1 VRQVSD
7 VVLRVEN
14 LRKRF
19 GSEEVLKGVSFEV
32 KRGEVKA
39 IMGPSGAGKSTLLKC
54 IDLLVEPDEGRI
66 WLEGVEL
73 TDPEINVNEQRRKIG
88 FVFQEFNLFHHLTAL
103 ENVMIGLRKVRKLP
117 KDKARKRA
125 EEALLR
131 VHIDEKLWNKYPAQ
145 LSGGQKQ
152 RVAIA
157 RALAMEPSIMLYD
170 EPTSALDPQLT
181 GEVLEVIKE
190 LADSGM
196 TSIIVTH
203 EVGFALEVADEL
215 MIMVNGEIIERGAPA
230 EVIYYPKAGS
240 TKLFFEK
247 MINLGGAGR

>member
-1 VRQVSD
+1 
-7 VVLRVEN
+7 LKVEN

-19 GSEEVLKGVSFEV
+19 GDEEVLKGISFDV
-32 KRGEVKA
+32 MRGEVKA

-54 IDLLVEPDEGRI
+54 IDLLVKPDEGRI

-73 TDPEINVNEQRRKIG
+73 TDPTVDVNKQRRKIG
-88 FVFQEFNLFHHLTAL
+88 FVFQEFNLFHHLTAI
-103 ENVMIGLRKVRKLP
+103 ENVMIGLRKVKKLP
-117 KDKARKRA
+117 KDKARELA
-125 EEALLR
+125 EKALLR
-131 VHIDEKLWNKYPAQ
+131 VHIDESLWNKYPAQ

-181 GEVLEVIKE
+181 GEVLQVIKE

-215 MIMVNGEIIERGAPA
+215 MIMVGGRIIERGRPA
-230 EVIYYPKAGS
+230 EVVYSPESES
-240 TKLFFEK
+240 TKAFFRKVLRVE
-247 MINLGGAGR
+247 GTTR

>member
-1 VRQVSD
+1 MK
-7 VVLRVEN
+7 VEN

-19 GSEEVLKGVSFEV
+19 GDEEVLKGISFDV
-32 KRGEVKA
+32 MRGEVKA

-54 IDLLVEPDEGRI
+54 IDLLVKPDEGRI

-73 TDPEINVNEQRRKIG
+73 TDPTVDVNKQRRKIG
-88 FVFQEFNLFHHLTAL
+88 FVFQEFNLFHHLTAI
-103 ENVMIGLRKVRKLP
+103 ENVMIGLRKVKKLP
-117 KDKARKRA
+117 KDKARELA
-125 EEALLR
+125 EKALLR
-131 VHIDEKLWNKYPAQ
+131 VHIDESLWNKYPAQ

-181 GEVLEVIKE
+181 GEVLQVIKE

-215 MIMVNGEIIERGAPA
+215 MIMVDGRIIERGKPA
-230 EVIYYPKAGS
+230 EVVYSPESES
-240 TKLFFEK
+240 TKAFFRKVLRVE
-247 MINLGGAGR
+247 GTTR

>member
-1 VRQVSD
+1 MTAAGE
-7 VVLRVEN
+7 VLRVEN

-19 GSEEVLKGVSFEV
+19 GKEEVLKGISFKV
-32 KRGEVKA
+32 DRGEVKV

-54 IDLLVEPDEGRI
+54 IDLLIPPDEGSI

-73 TDPEINVNEQRRKIG
+73 TSPGINVNQYRRKIG
-88 FVFQEFNLFHHLTAL
+88 FVFQEFNLFHHLTAIG
-103 ENVMIGLRKVRKLP
+103 NVMLGLTKVRKLP
-117 KDKARKRA
+117 KNEARELA

-131 VHIDEKLWNKYPAQ
+131 VHIGRDLWDKYPAQ

-181 GEVLEVIKE
+181 GEVLQVIKE
-190 LADSGM
+190 LAESGM
-196 TSIIVTH
+196 TSVIVTH

-215 MIMVNGEIIERGAPA
+215 MIMFDGEIIERGNPS
-230 EVIYYPKAGS
+230 EVIYSPESDSAKV
-240 TKLFFEK
+240 FFK
-247 MINLGGAGR
+247 KVLRLGGVGR

>member
-1 VRQVSD
+1 MK
-7 VVLRVEN
+7 VEN

-19 GSEEVLKGVSFEV
+19 GNEEVLKGISFDV
-32 KRGEVKA
+32 MRGEVKV

-54 IDLLVEPDEGRI
+54 IDLLVKPDEGRI

-73 TDPEINVNEQRRKIG
+73 TDPAVNVNEQRRKIG
-88 FVFQEFNLFHHLTAL
+88 FVFQEFNLFHHLTAI
-103 ENVMIGLRKVRKLP
+103 ENVMIGLRKVKKLP
-117 KDKARKRA
+117 KDKARELA
-125 EEALLR
+125 EKALLR
-131 VHIDEKLWNKYPAQ
+131 VHIDESLWNKYPAQ

-181 GEVLEVIKE
+181 GEVLQVIKE

-215 MIMVNGEIIERGAPA
+215 MIMVGGRIIERGRPA
-230 EVIYYPKAGS
+230 EVVYSPESES
-240 TKLFFEK
+240 TKAFFRKVLRVE
-247 MINLGGAGR
+247 GTTR